1 QLRPVVVSGPSGSG
15 KSTLLKRL
23 FQDYPNGFGFSV
35 SRELILEK
43 ISALLFVIITSLFIP
58 PDTTRLPRP
67 NEQNGVHYHF
77 VSREEFERLI
87 AQNKFI
93 EYTEFST
100 NLYGTSIAAV
110 HAVANEGKCCI
121 LDIELQGVKSV
132 KKTDLNARFLFVA
145 PPSLQVLEERLRN
158 RGTESEDAIQARLK
172 AAKEELA
179 YAAEEDSHDI
189 VIVNDDLDTAYE
201 QFRKFIVDCK

>member
-1 QLRPVVVSGPSGSG
+1 VSGPSGSG

-23 FQDYPNGFGFSV
+23 FQDYPNRFGFSV
-35 SRELILEK
+35 SH
-43 ISALLFVIITSLFIP
+43 
-58 PDTTRLPRP
+58 TTRSPRP

-77 VSREEFERLI
+77 VSREEFEKLI
-87 AQNKFI
+87 TQNKFI
-93 EYTEFST
+93 EYTEFSN
-100 NLYGTSIAAV
+100 NLYGTSIDAV
-110 HAVANEGKCCI
+110 RAVADEGKCCI

-132 KKTDLNARFLFVA
+132 KKTNLNARFLFVA

-158 RGTESEDAIQARLK
+158 RGTESEDAMQARLK

-179 YAAEEDSHDI
+179 YAAEEGSHDK

-201 QFRKFIVDCK
+201 QFRKFIVDCN